1 MVATKLRSFRLSFD
15 IKDRVIVKR
24 FLDKNVVV
32 KAAGI
37 PYYRTL
43 FQPLAQNG
51 FSAPI
56 TKPISRVGWAGTF
69 VVNVIRG
76 RHLYNTATLGTQDV
90 YVTFSTERFKRPIC
104 QTPRTSDG
112 GINPL
117 FNHIVAFRTSS
128 EDQVLTVSVYSR
140 GTMQDSVV
148 GKFKISISLL
158 ITYLNPIAAGL
169 FGESTNDILINR
181 DKSRNSLRRSV
192 SVVPSIQG
200 RTTFEDHL
208 NRMVGCGSY
217 SVKSWFTLSRNLSST
232 DQYAG
237 ELLLDFRFFPN
248 PMSKIIDWNT
258 ISRVGLSDHV
268 VRSGKRLFGLS
279 LGQAIKHSEYVVPAP
294 IVDCIEFLLEFGL
307 DEEGLFR
314 VPGDAKGIA
323 DYRLKYDRHEP
334 VYISEVHEAAGVLK
348 LYFRELPDSLIP
360 RRMFNAFIGVEKDGV
375 ALEEKLN
382 KYRYL
387 LTILPRENSII
398 LHYLMFVTKS
408 S

>member
-1 MVATKLRSFRLSFD
+1 MADDGKNSAAVPISVGRNNNDRNQRKNRRNRRAANMSMTEFQDGRGRSRSMNRRCISNCVLYSQMSLINVLRADEWEFMHPITKKWTLIDNESHKKAEIALSNGAQSIWIPRSDGTQMQLDFKSKTCKSKDRSFDTLMEIHTLIEFVPPLP
-15 IKDRVIVKR
+15 RVIVKR

-32 KAAGI
+32 KAAGVI
-37 PYYRTL
+37 DKFLIIGLYSNLLLKTVSL
-43 FQPLAQNG
+43 LQLQNR
-51 FSAPI
+51 F
-56 TKPISRVGWAGTF
+56 RV
-69 VVNVIRG
+69 
-76 RHLYNTATLGTQDV
+76 
-90 YVTFSTERFKRPIC
+90 SERFKRPIC

-148 GKFKISISLL
+148 GKFK
-158 ITYLNPIAAGL
+158 GL

-279 LGQAIKHSEYVVPAP
+279 LGQAIKHSE
-294 IVDCIEFLLEFGL
+294 
-307 DEEGLFR
+307 
-314 VPGDAKGIA
+314 
-323 DYRLKYDRHEP
+323 
-334 VYISEVHEAAGVLK
+334 
-348 LYFRELPDSLIP
+348 
-360 RRMFNAFIGVEKDGV
+360 
-375 ALEEKLN
+375 
-382 KYRYL
+382 
-387 LTILPRENSII
+387 
-398 LHYLMFVTKS
+398 
-408 S
+408 